1 MMIVFDSERCPA
13 ENPDRHDDNH
23 LQENLRQSRHTV
35 EVRINT
41 NHSSKYIHTQHHLRP
56 QRLKMLNLSV
66 NP

>member
-35 EVRINT
+35 EVGINT
-41 NHSSKYIHTQHHLRP
+41 NHSS
-56 QRLKMLNLSV
+56 
-66 NP
+66 